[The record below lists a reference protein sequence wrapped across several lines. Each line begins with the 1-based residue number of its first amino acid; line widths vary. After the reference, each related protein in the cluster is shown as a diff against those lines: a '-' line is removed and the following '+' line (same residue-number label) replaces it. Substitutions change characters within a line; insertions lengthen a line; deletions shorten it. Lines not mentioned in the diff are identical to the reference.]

1 MPWVRAGGPRVA
13 SDEALC
19 HPERSE
25 AELKDLAIEWN
36 PCPGTA
42 YALMPLCPAGV
53 LHLPIHPIGEIC
65 VICGFFLAFSD
76 NSEHSILCFLCLAV
90 AALATVRIGRA
101 IETRHEIRLTRYNS
115 RDMNV
120 SRTIRLAGNDYITG
134 RVG

>member
-90 AALATVRIGRA
+90 AALATARIGRA
-101 IETRHEIRLTRYNS
+101 IETRHEIRLT
-115 RDMNV
+115 D
-120 SRTIRLAGNDYITG
+120 TIYERPYMQYE
-134 RVG
+134 

>member
-101 IETRHEIRLTRYNS
+101 IETRHEIRLT
-115 RDMNV
+115 D
-120 SRTIRLAGNDYITG
+120 TIYERPYMQYE
-134 RVG
+134 